1 MWIRNT
7 AANHGNVFLD
17 STFRKRGTGVTE
29 IARAPLNNGRG
40 YPNAEAVLMNAKLEG
55 ISPVG
60 WGAMG
65 GDTANMHYWESN
77 STNLSDGR
85 PVDVSQRKAESKQL
99 TKERDAQTIAN
110 YSNPAFVLGWTPAM
124 APLILEPPQAAM
136 SGQTMTLSVKVAAV
150 PDPAYQWLENGAPIR
165 GATQATLT
173 RAGARPADASRYTV
187 RVTNASGSATSDR
200 AVLVK

>member
-1 MWIRNT
+1 
-7 AANHGNVFLD
+7 
-17 STFRKRGTGVTE
+17 
-29 IARAPLNNGRG
+29 
-40 YPNAEAVLMNAKLEG
+40 
-55 ISPVG
+55 
-60 WGAMG
+60 
-65 GDTANMHYWESN
+65 MHYWEFN

-99 TKERDAQTIAN
+99 TKERDAETIAN

-150 PDPAYQWLENGAPIR
+150 PDASYQWLENGAPIP
-165 GATQATLT
+165 GATQTMLT
-173 RAGARPADASRYTV
+173 RANARPANASRYTV

-200 AVLVK
+200 AVPVK